1 MSVNY
6 TKTDAESRQE
16 YPLTRALSADSKLCP
31 TVTVGVKGGGGVTGE
46 VRISKEQLK
55 GLGKDFNSFVT
66 KQMSGALSGED
77 ESKNKNMKKG
87 AKGKV
92 QKK

>member
-1 MSVNY
+1 VPAHGG
-6 TKTDAESRQE
+6 DAFWVVCAEDAGG
-16 YPLTRALSADSKLCP
+16 LD
-31 TVTVGVKGGGGVTGE
+31 VKGGGVVTGE
-46 VRISKEQLK
+46 VRITKEQLK

-77 ESKNKNMKKG
+77 ESKSKNMKKG